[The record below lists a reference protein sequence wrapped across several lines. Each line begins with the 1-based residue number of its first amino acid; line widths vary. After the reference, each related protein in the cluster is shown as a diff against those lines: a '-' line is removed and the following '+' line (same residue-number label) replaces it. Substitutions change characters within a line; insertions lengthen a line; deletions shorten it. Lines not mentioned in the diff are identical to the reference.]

1 MTNIPLSKVEIVIL
15 YLIFGLIT
23 FGIVLSRTDLY
34 WFEFTYTAEDSFIE
48 WMTVLPLLL
57 SLAITLRRLVRV
69 YSRGHWLFAGIMLGL
84 AAFCF
89 FAAGEELSWGQRLFK
104 LQSSAFFQENNSQR
118 ETNFHNL
125 IINGYSINLLV
136 FSRLIILMAVFYLLV
151 LPQLYQRKAFI
162 RKWVDR
168 AGLPVARGYQ
178 VLAFLAVF
186 ALISL
191 CPSGKRAELLEFG
204 GCFLFYLLVRYPLN
218 AHIYTLAPKPR

>member
-1 MTNIPLSKVEIVIL
+1 MNQAPLTKVEIVIL

-34 WFEFTYTAEDSFIE
+34 WFEFTYAVEDGFIE
-48 WMTVLPLLL
+48 WMTVLPLLMCMVV
-57 SLAITLRRLVRV
+57 TLQRFILV
-69 YSRGHWLFAGIMLGL
+69 YSHRNWLFLTVLLGL

-89 FAAGEELSWGQRLFK
+89 FAAGEELSWGQRMFK
-104 LQSSAFFQENNSQR
+104 LPSSDFFQQNNSQH

-136 FSRLIILMAVFYLLV
+136 FSRLIILMAVFYLLA
-151 LPQLYQRKAFI
+151 LPLLYRRKPFI
-162 RKWVDR
+162 REWVDR
-168 AGLPVARGYQ
+168 AGIPIARGYQ

-186 ALISL
+186 AFISL

-218 AHIYTLAPKPR
+218 RRIYSNLPD